1 MCLNSFDFALNFEG
15 KGSNFCHLN
24 VIKCCCSGNQ
34 YSKSTC
40 FFQTFKKIVHW
51 LRVHENKITIKV
63 LLIVIIWK
71 NDVKFNVKM
80 TKNVF

>member
-15 KGSNFCHLN
+15 KGSN
-24 VIKCCCSGNQ
+24 
-34 YSKSTC
+34 Y

-51 LRVHENKITIKV
+51 LRGHENKITIKV